1 MSGEK
6 AAIDQGVE
14 PGFQYQDLCI
24 TGSILNIDKFLH
36 FPSGT
41 NIENHKKLDYYL
53 YILSLHIYF
62 IYFSFYVY

>member
-1 MSGEK
+1 MMSGEK

-36 FPSGT
+36 FPST